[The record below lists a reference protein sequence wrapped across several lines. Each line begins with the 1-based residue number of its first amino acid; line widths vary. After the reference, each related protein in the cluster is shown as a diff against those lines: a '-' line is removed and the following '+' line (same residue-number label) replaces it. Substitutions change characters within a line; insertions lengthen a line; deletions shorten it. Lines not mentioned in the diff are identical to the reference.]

1 MAGGLVLAGP
11 STDLW
16 MAIAGGRSGLPERT
30 GRNEGMLDAL
40 RQFIADLTGM
50 PEPRK
55 FGEDDYRLAA
65 AALLYHA
72 TAIDGV
78 VSDEE
83 RAKLHELLKRRFAL
97 DDPDTDQLVAAAEA
111 ADSEAVDLYGFTS
124 VLKRSLEE

>member
-55 FGEDDYRLAA
+55 FGDDDYRVAA
-65 AALLYHA
+65 AALLFHA
-72 TAIDGV
+72 TAIDGA
-78 VSDEE
+78 VSEGE
-83 RAKLHELLKRRFAL
+83 RAKLHQLLRERFGL
-97 DDPDTDQLVAAAEA
+97 DDADADQLAAAAEA
-111 ADSEAVDLYGFTS
+111 AD
-124 VLKRSLEE
+124 